1 MRAAVVGEEQ
11 VRLLAKLQDLEIAP
25 GHMPGVIHNLTVVLE
40 QAALLFEPAL
50 DVLVEPAPV
59 FRP

>member
-1 MRAAVVGEEQ
+1 MKLNEGE
-11 VRLLAKLQDLEIAP
+11 VRLLAAIQNIEIAP
-25 GHMPGVIHNLTVVLE
+25 GHMPGVIRNFAVLME
-40 QAALLFEPAL
+40 QAALLFEPAV